1 MNYALVFR
9 PEVRE
14 EVDEAYTWYESQQLG
29 LGDEFLD
36 CIDEMLDRICQM
48 PESYPVVYRDV
59 RRSVVRR
66 FPYAVYYRIVSSR
79 VIVTAIFLALQRLN
93 SMANANLT
101 SSLVTM
107 LCLRLFPRLGT
118 TFLVS
123 ARGYFSISSIDQLAS
138 NCLNSG
144 MFIIIGSH
152 V

>member
-48 PESYPVVYRDV
+48 PESYPFVYRDV
-59 RRSVVRR
+59 RRAVVRR

-79 VIVTAIFLALQRLN
+79 VIVTAIFHGRRDSTAWQTR
-93 SMANANLT
+93 T
-101 SSLVTM
+101 
-107 LCLRLFPRLGT
+107 
-118 TFLVS
+118 
-123 ARGYFSISSIDQLAS
+123 
-138 NCLNSG
+138 
-144 MFIIIGSH
+144 
-152 V
+152 